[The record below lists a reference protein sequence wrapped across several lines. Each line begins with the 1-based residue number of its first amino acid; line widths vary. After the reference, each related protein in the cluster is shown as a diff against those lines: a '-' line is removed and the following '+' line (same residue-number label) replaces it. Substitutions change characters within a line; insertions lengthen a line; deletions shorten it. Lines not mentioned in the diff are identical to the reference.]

1 MDSLKFVG
9 ISGGARSWSKW
20 MGWAAAGCS
29 LLAAIAACSSDP
41 NDPAAG
47 DVIGIGGASS
57 RNEFAASA
65 DQARAANGGRIEGAL
80 VAQGGLHVP
89 GAQANA
95 APAPLEANAEQQRAE
110 DPIQSPKV

>member
-47 DVIGIGGASS
+47 DVIGIGGASP

-80 VAQGGLHVP
+80 VAQGGQP
-89 GAQANA
+89 TPNAQAN
-95 APAPLEANAEQQRAE
+95 PNLKANA
-110 DPIQSPKV
+110 